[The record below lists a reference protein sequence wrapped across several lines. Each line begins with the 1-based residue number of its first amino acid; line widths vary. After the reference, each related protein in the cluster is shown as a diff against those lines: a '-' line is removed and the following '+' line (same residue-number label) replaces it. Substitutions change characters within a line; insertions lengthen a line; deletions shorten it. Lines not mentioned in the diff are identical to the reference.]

1 MCIYIHT
8 HVYIIYINIL
18 YILIISFKFHVS
30 IFLMKLPT
38 VELYTDRKLEGLEKI
53 KEVIKENNVFCF
65 KNC

>member
-1 MCIYIHT
+1 
-8 HVYIIYINIL
+8 
-18 YILIISFKFHVS
+18 
-30 IFLMKLPT
+30 MKLPT